1 MSAAAVLHA
10 IRAAGGEVYVEG
22 DSLRVVPRG
31 VLTGDL
37 RTGVLQHKRTI
48 IGALGDEASE
58 RWLILRGDE
67 RVLVATVP
75 ARRLSDMLARHP
87 GACIRPLSV
96 AAWAA
101 YGEGDGDADDAR

>member
-1 MSAAAVLHA
+1 MSAAAVLDA

-22 DSLRVVPRG
+22 DGLRVVPKA
-31 VLTGDL
+31 VLTRDL
-37 RTGVLQHKRTI
+37 RASVLEHK
-48 IGALGDEASE
+48 GAILDALADEASE

-67 RVLVATVP
+67 RVLMATVP

-101 YGEGDGDADDAR
+101 YGEENGDADDAR